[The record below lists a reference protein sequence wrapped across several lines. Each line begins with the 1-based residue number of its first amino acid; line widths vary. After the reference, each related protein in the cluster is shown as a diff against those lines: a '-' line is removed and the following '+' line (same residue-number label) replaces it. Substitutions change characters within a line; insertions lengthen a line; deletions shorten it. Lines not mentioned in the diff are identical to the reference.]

1 MKKTAFLLVLLLC
14 FSLLTACGQ
23 TEKIYTAEDVA
34 GKAYT
39 YEKDGFGGSFTISLF
54 EDGTFHYY
62 EGMLSSYI
70 GLGTW
75 TVEDGVLTLKDESF
89 HFRNRFRIG
98 AEELI
103 FLAEDSSN
111 FMYLTVKDGERFLAG
126 APKANLYSSW
136 YGGKNKALVSLDQ
149 VRDLVLKQ
157 NCTEERL
164 KELLEGFTC
173 AEMEELW
180 GFPDGMCS
188 GLWCNIWALDED
200 TDLIVHYAG
209 DKGEVFEVRIRTKE

>member
-1 MKKTAFLLVLLLC
+1 MKKITLLLALLLC
-14 FSLLTACGQ
+14 VSLLAACGQ
-23 TEKIYTAEDVA
+23 KEVTYTAEDVA

-39 YEKDGFGGSFTISLF
+39 YEKEGFGGSFTISLF
-54 EDGTFHYY
+54 EDGTFQYY

-70 GLGTW
+70 GLGSW
-75 TVEDGVLTLKDESF
+75 TVEDGVLTLKDENS

-126 APKANLYSSW
+126 ALKANLYSSW
-136 YGGKNKALVSLDQ
+136 YGGKNKALVSLNQ

-157 NCTEERL
+157 NCTEARL
-164 KELLEGFTC
+164 EELLDGFTYDDLV
-173 AEMEELW
+173 AAW
-180 GFPDGMCS
+180 GKPDSMTS
-188 GLWCNIWALDED
+188 GIWSFGWNLDD
-200 TDLIVHYAG
+200 SHAIWVVFDSDGYVSRVHLN
-209 DKGEVFEVRIRTKE
+209 TKE